1 MASSPLPPETPNA
14 LNLGRFWSAAAYL
27 AGMAWPPAPLV
38 THSYQSAANF
48 AAMRHALGT
57 LHVRHD
63 ERADRAVTNAVSK
76 AHMTVIVLTRLYLLR
91 FEQVAGWDVE
101 PA

>member
-1 MASSPLPPETPNA
+1 M
-14 LNLGRFWSAAAYL
+14 
-27 AGMAWPPAPLV
+27 

-48 AAMRHALGT
+48 AAMRDALGT

-63 ERADRAVTNAVSK
+63 ERADRAVTNADSE